1 MSVPFYEFPQS
12 PLLLIGA
19 LGIVVALAVFF
30 LAFKKYFSSPLN
42 RELQKKKRL
51 LLKEKKEIS
60 ERLVKIENDLKN
72 LQ

>member
-30 LAFKKYFSSPLN
+30 LAFKKYFSYPLN